1 MKEGERLADLVI
13 VAPVHGW
20 AAPLEEVP
28 DAVFAD
34 RMMGDGLAIHPLGS
48 TIHAPCDGEVI
59 NLHAAGHAVT
69 LRSPEGA
76 ELLIHFGLET
86 VALGGKGF
94 TPLVSEGDKVS
105 RTDPLIEVDLDA
117 VGMQAKSLVT
127 PVILTNSEA
136 FTIERRT
143 VGQMVALGEM
153 LMTARKID
161 VEERVWSDDEAEVFR
176 RTITIPLVHG
186 IHARP
191 AARIGEC
198 ARHFEAEVAI
208 LHGEKRADTR
218 SAVGLMGLGA
228 KMGDTVTLEAR
239 GSDGEAALSAVAELI
254 ASGLGEL
261 PPATHAAP
269 PPPPM
274 QIEVPEGALQG
285 VSAAPGLAIGTV
297 AWLAAG
303 ETVDV
308 PEHADDANAE
318 IAALEAAL
326 ASVAADIAARATGN
340 DDQRHIFEAHQAM
353 LADADLIASANA
365 QIAEGRSAG
374 YAWRHATG
382 AQAAILNDSG
392 DSRIAGRVADLED
405 IERQVLNALY
415 GSEATA
421 QSFAPDTIL
430 FARDLLPSQLVELDL
445 SPVSAIVLI
454 EGGPTSHVAILS
466 ASMNIPALAAM
477 GEDITVVSDG
487 ETVIVDADAGLLF
500 RDCDADRIAQYRAKI
515 EERETR
521 RKAARAASHA
531 DCHTADGT
539 RIEVFANLA
548 SLDDAKRAVEMGAEG
563 SGLLRTE
570 FLFMERTAAPDED
583 EQLQTYQA
591 IASAMDGRPVIIRL
605 LDIGGDKPAPYL
617 DLGAEKNPVLG
628 QRGIRVSLA
637 RLDLLEAQLRAILR
651 VQPVGQCR
659 IMVPMLSSLAE
670 LRAVRAVMDKA
681 RNAHGITDNVELG
694 VMIETPAAA
703 ATADLIAAE
712 ADFLSVGTN
721 DLTQYVLAMDRENP
735 AVASGI
741 DAMHPAVLRMIGQ
754 TCEGAARYNRPV
766 GVCGGLASDPL
777 GIPLLVGLGV
787 TELSTTPAFVPDA
800 KAIVRKL
807 QVEGCRT
814 LAAKALNMPA
824 PRDIRML
831 VRASIEDLH

>member
-1 MKEGERLADLVI
+1 MKVGERLADLVI

-48 TIHAPCDGEVI
+48 TIHAPCDGEII

-69 LRSPEGA
+69 IRSPEGA
-76 ELLIHFGLET
+76 ELLIHFGLDT
-86 VALGGKGF
+86 VALGGEGF
-94 TPLVSEGDKVS
+94 KPLVSEGDTVS
-105 RTDPLIEVDLDA
+105 RTDPLIEVDLDK

-153 LMTARKID
+153 LMTARAIE
-161 VEERVWSDDEAEVFR
+161 VEARIWTDDEAQVFR
-176 RTITIPLVHG
+176 RTVTIPLVHG

-198 ARHFEAEVAI
+198 ARRFEAEVAI
-208 LHGEKRADTR
+208 IHGEKRADTR

-228 KMGDTVTLEAR
+228 KMGDSVTLEAR
-239 GSDGEAALSAVAELI
+239 GRDGEAALSAIAELI

-261 PPATHAAP
+261 PPATPVPPPAP
-269 PPPPM
+269 PV
-274 QIEVPEGALQG
+274 QVEVPEGALQG
-285 VSAAPGLAIGTV
+285 VSASPGLAIGTV
-297 AWLAAG
+297 AWLAAS

-308 PEHADDANAE
+308 PEDAGDPAAE
-318 IAALEAAL
+318 TAALEAAL

-353 LADADLIASANA
+353 LADADLLASAKA

-374 YAWRHATG
+374 HAWRQATA
-382 AQAAILNDSG
+382 AQAAILKGSG

-405 IERQVLNALY
+405 IERQVLGALY
-415 GSEATA
+415 GRKSAT

-477 GEDITVVSDG
+477 GEQIAPIADG
-487 ETVIVDADAGLLF
+487 ETVIVDADAGMLF
-500 RDCDADRIAQYRAKI
+500 RDCDAERIALYRSKI
-515 EERETR
+515 EEREAR
-521 RKAARAASHA
+521 RQAAREASHA

-583 EQLQTYQA
+583 EQFETYQA

-637 RLDLLEAQLRAILR
+637 RPDLLETQLRAILR

-681 RNAHGITDNVELG
+681 RNALGMTQNVELG

-754 TCEGAARYNRPV
+754 TCEGAARHKRPV

-777 GIPLLVGLGV
+777 GIPLLIGLGV
-787 TELSTTPAFVPDA
+787 TELSATPAFVPDA
-800 KAIVRKL
+800 KAIVRRL
-807 QVEGCRT
+807 EIEACRA
-814 LAAKALNMPA
+814 LAAEALEMPA

-831 VRASIEDLH
+831 VRARIEDLH

>member
-1 MKEGERLADLVI
+1 MKEGENLADLVI

-28 DAVFAD
+28 DAVFSD
-34 RMMGDGLAIHPLGS
+34 RLMGDGLAIHPLGS
-48 TIHAPCDGEVI
+48 TIHAPCDGEII

-69 LRSPEGA
+69 IRSPEGA

-86 VALGGKGF
+86 VALGGEGF
-94 TPLVSEGDKVS
+94 RPLVSEGDRVS
-105 RTDPLIEVDLDA
+105 RTDPLIEVDLDM
-117 VGMQAKSLVT
+117 VGMKAKSLVT

-153 LMTARKID
+153 LMTARAIEVEDRIWTD
-161 VEERVWSDDEAEVFR
+161 VGTEVFR

-198 ARHFEAEVAI
+198 ARAFQAEVAFI
-208 LHGEKRADTR
+208 HGDKRAATR

-239 GSDGEAALSAVAELI
+239 GLDGRAALSAVAELI

-261 PPATHAAP
+261 PPARHAP
-269 PPPPM
+269 PPPV
-274 QIEVPEGALQG
+274 QVNIPEGALQG
-285 VSAAPGLAIGTV
+285 VSASPGLAVGTV
-297 AWLAAG
+297 AWLTAD
-303 ETVDV
+303 ETLAV
-308 PEHADDANAE
+308 PEHADDPDAE
-318 IAALEAAL
+318 IAALEIALSSVASDL
-326 ASVAADIAARATGN
+326 ASRATGN

-353 LADADLIASANA
+353 LSDADLMTSAKAEIAK
-365 QIAEGRSAG
+365 GRSAG
-374 YAWRHATG
+374 MAWSRATAG
-382 AQAAILNDSG
+382 QAAILMETGN
-392 DSRIAGRVADLED
+392 SRIAGRVADLDD

-415 GSEATA
+415 GAESAT
-421 QSFAPDTIL
+421 QSFAPDTVL
-430 FARDLLPSQLVELDL
+430 FARDLLPSQLVALDL
-445 SPVSAIVLI
+445 SQVRAIVLA

-477 GEDITVVSDG
+477 GEQITAVSDG
-487 ETVIVDADAGLLF
+487 ETVIIDADAGLLF
-500 RDCDADRIAQYRAKI
+500 RDCNDDRIAHYRAKI
-515 EERETR
+515 EEREER
-521 RKAARAASHA
+521 RITARAASQT
-531 DCHTADGT
+531 DCHSADGT

-583 EQLQTYQA
+583 EQFQTYQA
-591 IASAMDGRPVIIRL
+591 IASAMEGRPVIIRL

-659 IMVPMLSSLAE
+659 IMVPMLSSLSE
-670 LRAVRAVMDKA
+670 LRAVRTVMDKA
-681 RNAHGITDNVELG
+681 QTDLGVTENVELG

-741 DAMHPAVLRMIGQ
+741 DAMHPAVLRLIGQ
-754 TCEGAARYNRPV
+754 TCAGAARYGRPV
-766 GVCGGLASDPL
+766 GVCGGLASDPV
-777 GIPLLVGLGV
+777 GIPLLIGLGV
-787 TELSTTPAFVPDA
+787 TELSATPAFVPDA
-800 KAIVRKL
+800 KAIVRRL
-807 QVEGCRT
+807 DVERCRE
-814 LAAKALNMPA
+814 LAAKALDMPA
-824 PRDIRML
+824 PGDIRRF
-831 VRASIEDLH
+831 VRVSIEDLH

>member
-1 MKEGERLADLVI
+1 MKEGENLADLVI

-28 DAVFAD
+28 DAVFSD
-34 RMMGDGLAIHPLGS
+34 RLMGDGLAIHPLGS
-48 TIHAPCDGEVI
+48 TIHAPCDGEII

-69 LRSPEGA
+69 IRSPEGA

-86 VALGGKGF
+86 VALGGEGF
-94 TPLVSEGDKVS
+94 RPLVSEGDKVS
-105 RTDPLIEVDLDA
+105 RTDPLIEVDLDM
-117 VGMQAKSLVT
+117 VGMKAKSLVT

-153 LMTARKID
+153 LMTARAIGVQD
-161 VEERVWSDDEAEVFR
+161 RIWIDDEAEVFR

-198 ARHFEAEVAI
+198 ARAFQAEVAI
-208 LHGEKRADTR
+208 IHGEKRAATR

-228 KMGDTVTLEAR
+228 KLGDTVTLETR
-239 GSDGEAALSAVAELI
+239 GHDGEAALSAVAELI

-261 PPATHAAP
+261 PPSPPAPLP
-269 PPPPM
+269 PPPV
-274 QIEVPEGALQG
+274 QAEIPEGALQG
-285 VSAAPGLAIGTV
+285 VSASPGLAIGTV
-297 AWLAAG
+297 AWLAA
-303 ETVDV
+303 DDAIAV
-308 PEHADDANAE
+308 PEEADDPDAE

-326 ASVAADIAARATGN
+326 SSVAADLASRATGN

-353 LADADLIASANA
+353 LADADLIASTKA
-365 QIAEGRSAG
+365 QIAKGRSAG
-374 YAWRHATG
+374 KAWSHATG
-382 AQAAILNDSG
+382 AQAAILKGSG

-415 GSEATA
+415 GGMSATP
-421 QSFAPDTIL
+421 SFARDTIL

-445 SPVSAIVLI
+445 APVTAIVLA

-477 GEDITVVSDG
+477 GDAITAVADG

-500 RDCDADRIAQYRAKI
+500 RDCDADRTAQYRAKI
-515 EERETR
+515 EEREER
-521 RKAARAASHA
+521 RITARAASQT

-583 EQLQTYQA
+583 EQFQTYQA
-591 IASAMDGRPVIIRL
+591 IASAMEGRPVIIRL

-659 IMVPMLSSLAE
+659 IMVPMLSSLSE
-670 LRAVRAVMDKA
+670 LRAVRTVMDKA
-681 RNAHGITDNVELG
+681 HNALGITRNVELG

-703 ATADLIAAE
+703 ATADLIATE

-741 DAMHPAVLRMIGQ
+741 DAMHPAVLRLIGQ
-754 TCEGAARYNRPV
+754 TCAGAARYGRPV
-766 GVCGGLASDPL
+766 GVCGGLASDPV
-777 GIPLLVGLGV
+777 GIPLLIGLGV
-787 TELSTTPAFVPDA
+787 TELSATPAFVPDA
-800 KAIVRKL
+800 KAIVRRL
-807 QVEGCRT
+807 EVERCRA
-814 LAAKALNMPA
+814 LAAKALDMPA
-824 PRDIRML
+824 PGDIRRL